1 MTRKQIEKPVATGR
15 VARTRNALLQAGRA
29 LFAERPFDAV
39 AIDDIVQAASV
50 AKGTFYN
57 HFDDKDGLLN
67 AIVGE
72 IRNGIESR
80 ITMVNAG
87 VEDPPARVARAICV
101 YVASAAA
108 EPAEG
113 HILLRNDPRGFG
125 RTSLND
131 GLRTDLTAGL
141 QSGRLVV
148 PTVEA
153 GLLFVIGVTHSLL
166 LAAVRNP
173 GTAHLVLTA
182 QQLCMLMLRAFGLS
196 NQEAELIAS
205 QAADR
210 IIREGAFRLDI
221 D

>member
-1 MTRKQIEKPVATGR
+1 MSSEPVIKPAANGR
-15 VARTRNALLQAGRA
+15 VARTRNALLQAGRT

-39 AIDDIVQAASV
+39 AIDDIVQAAAV

-57 HFDDKDGLLN
+57 HFEDKDGLLN
-67 AIVGE
+67 AIVGD
-72 IRNGIESR
+72 IRDGIENR
-80 ITMVNAG
+80 ITQVNAG
-87 VEDPPARVARAICV
+87 IEDPPARIARAICV
-101 YVASAAA
+101 YVASAAT

-125 RTSLND
+125 RNSLND

-141 QSGRLVV
+141 RSGRLVV

-166 LAAVRNP
+166 LAAVRNQ

-182 QQLCMLMLRAFGLS
+182 QQLCMLMLRAFGMPH
-196 NQEAELIAS
+196 QEAELIAS

-210 IIREGAFRLDI
+210 IIREGADRSTSP
-221 D
+221 